1 METLAIGFV
10 WFLMLC
16 ALLMLVVPG
25 NRSTQPPS
33 AGETAPT
40 EVHQALGEIEAAAQA
55 FDAANYGKARWH
67 IGQARKALGGLLPA
81 SE

>member
-25 NRSTQPPS
+25 ERGTEPTSGD
-33 AGETAPT
+33 ATAPT

-67 IGQARKALGGLLPA
+67 IGQARRALGGLLPVR
-81 SE
+81 E